1 MIFGCAA
8 IPNEPSARAVVTE
21 SERSLLARFR
31 AQKTQ
36 AVTGSA
42 LALIPYSVGSVAGV
56 GGRAQNAGIRRGM
69 PARVWPRRSG

>member
-1 MIFGCAA
+1 MAAIPGRAA

-36 AVTGSA
+36 AVTGIA
-42 LALIPYSVGSVAGV
+42 MAPIPYSVGSVAGV
-56 GGRAQNAGIRRGM
+56 GGRAQNVGIG
-69 PARVWPRRSG
+69 RSG